1 MAKPVLSPLLD
12 YPVEA
17 AEQLKADLLQMS
29 LTLAEVERKL
39 NLFKER
45 PVSSIDLWQLSL

>member
-1 MAKPVLSPLLD
+1 MNRLLNLNTVAKPVLSPLLD

-39 NLFKER
+39 KLIQGEAG
-45 PVSSIDLWQLSL
+45 L